1 MTMDKETKKRIEELA
16 REILQMRAINIMVEN
31 APRDSRGDAVV
42 DIVGLKGFGLFYAFK
57 N

>member
-1 MTMDKETKKRIEELA
+1 MDKETKKKIEELA
-16 REILQMRAINIMVEN
+16 REILQMRAINIMIEN
-31 APRDSRGDAVV
+31 APRDSRGNAVV

>member
-1 MTMDKETKKRIEELA
+1 MDKETKKKSEELA
-16 REILQMRAINIMVEN
+16 REILQMRAINIMIEN

-42 DIVGLKGFGLFYAFK
+42 DIVGLKGFRLFYAFK